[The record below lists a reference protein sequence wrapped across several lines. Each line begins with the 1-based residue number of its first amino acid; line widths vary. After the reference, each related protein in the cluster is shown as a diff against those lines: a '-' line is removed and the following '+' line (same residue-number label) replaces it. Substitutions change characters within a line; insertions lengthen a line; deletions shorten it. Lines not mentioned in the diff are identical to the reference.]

1 MTHKLVTYPILRCA
15 PDKPSLIR
23 LLSKAPY
30 NLTLI
35 ISSFTSYQGLNC
47 FLASSS
53 RFQLWPQS
61 ILSDVM
67 GKPYP
72 VLPPY
77 FLLLGELL
85 SIPQSPVQAAL
96 DISTVVMLSC
106 ILIFYHL
113 FFTTGLCIPLL
124 VTVSHSCFIFQF
136 SAGVTA
142 SGLLAWLFCP

>member
-1 MTHKLVTYPILRCA
+1 MKVIGDPQVGHLPILRCA
-15 PDKPSLIR
+15 PDKPSLFR

-30 NLTLI
+30 NLTLL

-77 FLLLGELL
+77 FLLLGEFL

-113 FFTTGLCIPLL
+113 FFHHWPLYPSTSDCL
-124 VTVSHSCFIFQF
+124 SF
-136 SAGVTA
+136 
-142 SGLLAWLFCP
+142 LLHFPV